1 MENDP
6 YTSDASVDLVMRKSA
21 NLYLLQ
27 SRYWRNRKVGLREVK
42 KLSSLMHE
50 KQASGIFLLT
60 TGIFT
65 KNARRFAIGRPI
77 NLVDGIQLVE
87 LLDDIKK
94 NGPPPNASH

>member
-1 MENDP
+1 
-6 YTSDASVDLVMRKSA
+6 
-21 NLYLLQ
+21 
-27 SRYWRNRKVGLREVK
+27 
-42 KLSSLMHE
+42 MHE

-77 NLVDGIQLVE
+77 NLVDGIQLAE

-94 NGPPPNASH
+94 NEPSPNASN